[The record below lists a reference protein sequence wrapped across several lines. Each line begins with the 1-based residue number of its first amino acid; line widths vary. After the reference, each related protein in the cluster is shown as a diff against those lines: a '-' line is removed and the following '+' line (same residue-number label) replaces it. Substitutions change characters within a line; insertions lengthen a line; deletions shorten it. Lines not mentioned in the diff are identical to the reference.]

1 MAEVLWI
8 VDTDSDARDVKR
20 HWRRDQLEI
29 RIFCCGILSSAD
41 KAYLKDRSVNA
52 GVR

>member
-1 MAEVLWI
+1 MAEVLRI
-8 VDTDSDARDVKR
+8 VNTDSDARNVKR

-29 RIFCCGILSSAD
+29 RICCCGILSSAN
-41 KAYLKDRSVNA
+41 KAYPKDRSVNA